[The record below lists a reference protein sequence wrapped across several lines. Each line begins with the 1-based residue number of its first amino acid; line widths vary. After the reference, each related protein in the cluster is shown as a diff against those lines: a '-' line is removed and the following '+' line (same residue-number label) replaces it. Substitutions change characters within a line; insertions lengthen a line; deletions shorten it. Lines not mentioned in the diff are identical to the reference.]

1 MPATRTLGR
10 SWRGFAP
17 YTGGCAS
24 YMDRSGVFR
33 FVAEADALAEK
44 YGDRFKVPQ
53 LLRDMAANGETFYS
67 RFPPGGEKKKQRRK
81 TTPRKLRQRDKARPC
96 PFSLH

>member
-1 MPATRTLGR
+1 EEGVITDARDADIGSILA
-10 SWRGFAP
+10 WGFAP

-24 YMDRSGVFR
+24 YMDLIWGIPE

-67 RFPPGGEKKKQRRK
+67 RFPPGGVKEK
-81 TTPRKLRQRDKARPC
+81 AAA
-96 PFSLH
+96 